1 MGAPVVVVPR
11 EPTNR
16 QAVQLGMLPAYPVLG
31 TTGALF
37 LHLVGLRR
45 SLVSLSLFAEE
56 KEKKCSR
63 RDLTSPRLHSHQA
76 QPPGPR
82 CPTEYLGK
90 PNWRSRSAAAIG

>member
-56 KEKKCSR
+56 KEKKCSP
-63 RDLTSPRLHSHQA
+63 RDLTSPRLHSRA
-76 QPPGPR
+76 SSPARAASDGYGVPASDTAARVR
-82 CPTEYLGK
+82 C
-90 PNWRSRSAAAIG
+90 SA

>member
-56 KEKKCSR
+56 KEKKCSP
-63 RDLTSPRLHSHQA
+63 RDLTSPRLHSRPSSVA
-76 QPPGPR
+76 GAACNYSEPG
-82 CPTEYLGK
+82 TI
-90 PNWRSRSAAAIG
+90 SMAAPVNCN